1 VLLARTQLCRLADLD
16 AHLAAKTSGG
26 ASLPWVD
33 VAMQFAKQ
41 CVLERVAG
49 WADLGAIFDALG
61 QAAQRHAA
69 PVARKVAKFME
80 ELRHAAAQL
89 QAAHGPAR
97 LASLPPLVPGRG
109 GGGGAAGGGGS
120 DLQSGGGGGGAG
132 GAAKRAA
139 GGLDSAREQVTYL
152 LERWLRVWNESGGA
166 EAKCVPFLALLH
178 QQHVLASDETTD
190 VFVRLAT
197 ELCVDA
203 CLKTAHPP
211 PAGAAA
217 APSGEGSAAGDG
229 PAGSS
234 EPGLG
239 SSGNPPGQ
247 SQLVYTVVDAY
258 SSLLVVLVK
267 HAAADPPSV
276 ASRVAML
283 NKVLAAVA
291 RALLA
296 DCHASA
302 AADPAAS
309 GKRAAFDQRPYFRVF
324 MNLLRALNATHDPVV
339 EQNNVQVLGA
349 FAHAW
354 HGVQPLAAP
363 GFAFAW
369 LELVSHRTFLPQL
382 LLAKPHQKGWALM
395 HRLLV
400 ALFAFL
406 EPFLRRAQLPPP
418 VRTLYKGTLRVLL
431 VLLHDFPE
439 FLADYHFSFCDV
451 VPPNCVQLRN
461 LFLSAFPR
469 AMRLPDPFTPNL
481 KVDLLPEIAQPPRL
495 LSNVVASLAAHNLR
509 ADLDAYLKTANA
521 NADSAGAA
529 GGGPAAAAA
538 RLHAAAATA
547 AFLERLPSRLR
558 AAPAEVAAPG
568 HAPVNAPGGGGA
580 YNVPAINALVV
591 YAGAQGLVHLQTKQL
606 THSPVMD
613 VFARLL
619 AAFDAEG
626 RYALL
631 NAVANQLRYPNTHTH
646 YFSCVLLFLFAEATS
661 DLVKEQVTRVLLE
674 RLIVHR
680 PHPWGLLITFI
691 ELIKNPRYN
700 FWAHQFTHCAP
711 EIEKVFESVA
721 RSCMGPQGVAA
732 GAHAA
737 DGDDAQGSSA

>member
-1 VLLARTQLCRLADLD
+1 
-16 AHLAAKTSGG
+16 
-26 ASLPWVD
+26 
-33 VAMQFAKQ
+33 
-41 CVLERVAG
+41 
-49 WADLGAIFDALG
+49 
-61 QAAQRHAA
+61 
-69 PVARKVAKFME
+69 VARKVAKFME
-80 ELRHAAAQL
+80 ELRHAAVQL

-97 LASLPPLVPGRG
+97 LAALPPLVPGR
-109 GGGGAAGGGGS
+109 GGGAAGGGGS
-120 DLQSGGGGGGAG
+120 DLPSGGGGAAGAGGGAG
-132 GAAKRAA
+132 KRAG

-152 LERWLRVWNESGGA
+152 LERWLRVWTESGGA
-166 EAKCVPFLALLH
+166 EAKGVPFLALLH

-217 APSGEGSAAGDG
+217 APAPGGEGPAVGDGAAG
-229 PAGSS
+229 S

-302 AADPAAS
+302 AADPAAAAAASGSAAS

-521 NADSAGAA
+521 ATDSAAA
-529 GGGPAAAAA
+529 GGGGPAAGAA

-558 AAPAEVAAPG
+558 AAPAEGAAAGHVLPG
-568 HAPVNAPGGGGA
+568 AGGWA

-721 RSCMGPQGVAA
+721 RSCMGPQGAAA

-737 DGDDAQGSSA
+737 HAADGDAAQGSSA